1 MRILGRQELR
11 DIVMGAG
18 LFGAGGGG
26 STAEGMKLAER
37 VLQFGAGVKLAEV
50 SEIPDGGWGA
60 AVAGVGSPKA
70 SLTRIRSFSP
80 AKALGLLENAVGF
93 TSRFVVPFET
103 GAGNSINPML
113 AAIQRDI
120 PIVDGDPVGR
130 AVPELQMTLF
140 MLGGI
145 PLVPVALATEDD
157 VSAVIRTR
165 EPKDAERVA
174 RAVTAELGGVAAIAC
189 YAMETRDMKRT
200 VIPGTTTRAELAG
213 ASIRL
218 AQGRGE
224 DPCAELIRAHHG
236 FVLGK
241 GRISSLRE
249 ETRGAFDYG
258 ISQVGGD
265 LPVRVVFKN
274 ENLLAFRGDKLLAVA
289 PDLICS
295 VDSKGNPMTNADLRE
310 GMEITY
316 IGFPAAAALRTPQ
329 ACAMFV
335 EVLAAAD
342 YHEEFV
348 QLEKLAQ

>member
-11 DIVMGAG
+11 DVVMGAG

-26 STAEGMKLAER
+26 STAEGMQLAER
-37 VLQFGAGVKLAEV
+37 VLQFGPGVKLAEV

-70 SLTRIRSFSP
+70 SLTRIRAFSP

-130 AVPELQMTLF
+130 AIPELQMTLL

-157 VSAVIRTR
+157 ISAVIRTR

-189 YAMETRDMKRT
+189 HAMEARDMRRT
-200 VIPGTTTRAELAG
+200 VIAGTTTRAELAG
-213 ASIRL
+213 ASIRR

-224 DPCAELIRAHHG
+224 DPAAELARAHNG

-258 ISQVGGD
+258 VSEVSGD

-274 ENLLAFRGDKLLAVA
+274 ENLLAFRGDRLLAVA

-295 VDSKGNPMTNADLRE
+295 MDGRGNPLTNADLQE

-316 IGFPAAAALRTPQ
+316 IGFAAAPAFRTPQ

-342 YHEEFV
+342 YHDGFV
-348 QLEKLAQ
+348 QVEKLVQ

>member
-11 DIVMGAG
+11 NIVIGAG

-37 VLQFGAGVKLAEV
+37 VLDFGAGVKLAEP
-50 SEIPDGGWGA
+50 SEIPDGERGA

-70 SLTRIRSFSP
+70 SLTRIRAFSP
-80 AKALGLLENAVGF
+80 AEALGLLEKALGF

-130 AVPELQMTLF
+130 AVPELQMTL
-140 MLGGI
+140 MELGGI
-145 PLVPVALATEDD
+145 PLSPMALATEEHI
-157 VSAVIRTR
+157 SAVIRTR
-165 EPKDAERVA
+165 EPKDAERVM

-189 YAMETRDMKRT
+189 YPMEARDMKRT
-200 VIPGTTTRAELAG
+200 VIPGTTTRAERAG
-213 ASIRL
+213 ASIRQ
-218 AQGRGE
+218 AQSRGE
-224 DPCAELIRAHHG
+224 DPALELARAHNG
-236 FVLGK
+236 FVLGR
-241 GRISSLRE
+241 GRISSLRG
-249 ETRGAFDYG
+249 ETRGAFDFG
-258 ISQVGGD
+258 ASEVTGD

-274 ENLLAFRGDKLLAVA
+274 ENLLAFRGNRLLAVA

-295 VDSKGNPMTNADLRE
+295 MDASGNPLTNADLQE

-316 IGFPAAAALRTPQ
+316 IGFPAAAAFRTPR
-329 ACAMFV
+329 ACALFA

-342 YHEEFV
+342 YHDGFV
-348 QLEKLAQ
+348 PVEKLAQ